1 MWPFTRG
8 RAPEPTPPGADEIGA
23 MLARLEA
30 FGVGLDRAEDLPV
43 NVVVYVEGEE
53 EIGSPS
59 FTAFLDGE
67 VISLKEV
74 GDGVFSEG
82 IVGEGL
88 AIRPISETLCAPV
101 SGKITIKFYNK
112 YYR

>member
-1 MWPFTRG
+1 M
-8 RAPEPTPPGADEIGA
+8 ESEHD
-23 MLARLEA
+23 
-30 FGVGLDRAEDLPV
+30 
-43 NVVVYVEGEE
+43 
-53 EIGSPS
+53 

-88 AIRPISETLCAPV
+88 AIRTNKNGVETFV
-101 SGKITIKFYNK
+101 FHTGMTGKAGETVIASF
-112 YYR
+112 